1 MAALAAR
8 GVHLSGD
15 KEVNPRMVIDLGNTT
30 FWAAVLAIIVG
41 VLILIVPRLLNY
53 LVALYLI
60 VIGVLGLLPFLGVT
74 AAPA

>member
-1 MAALAAR
+1 
-8 GVHLSGD
+8 
-15 KEVNPRMVIDLGNTT
+15 MVIDLGNTT

-60 VIGVLGLLPFLGVT
+60 VIGVLGLLPFFGIT
-74 AAPA
+74 GTPS

>member
-1 MAALAAR
+1 MTI
-8 GVHLSGD
+8 
-15 KEVNPRMVIDLGNTT
+15 ELGNTA

-60 VIGVLGLLPFLGVT
+60 VIGVLGVLPFITGGGGAST
-74 AAPA
+74 